1 MDKRKS
7 TLTELLNRNVLR
19 EMAGER
25 SFARGKEY
33 FSADCVHGIAEHEGT
48 IAAKVQG
55 THAYRVKLWI
65 KGGGLDY
72 SCTCPVGADGEF
84 CKHCV
89 AVGLAWLN
97 PENSRKT
104 SDKSAVTMDDA
115 RAALAAQPKEA
126 LVALLMEQSMDDD
139 RLRQKLLLKAAKE
152 SRKGINLNAYRNA
165 IEEAADVG
173 GFVDYR
179 GAHDYAQG
187 IEEAVDSLEEL
198 LKEGHAVEAIELSE
212 YALKTVEDALG
223 SVDDSDGNMGSIL
236 ERLQE
241 IHLAAC
247 RKARPD
253 PEVLAKRLFQWELST
268 GYDTFYGAVDT
279 YSSVLGEKG
288 LAVYKKLA
296 EAEWAR
302 VPARAAGDKDGFS
315 SHFRITHIMESLA
328 QRSGDVE
335 TLVAIKKRDLSSAY
349 SYLKIAETYKAA
361 RKRDQA
367 LEWAEMGLK
376 AFPHNTDSRLR
387 QFLADEYHGRKRHAE
402 AMELIWAEFTEHH
415 DLENYKNL
423 KTHADRT
430 QGWPQWREKA
440 LAFVREY
447 LAKGREAAKKD
458 RWSWY
463 AREGHSDLVRIF
475 LWECKNE
482 DAWREAKEG
491 GCSEELWVKLAGL
504 REEAHPQD
512 ALEIY
517 QARIEPALNL
527 TNDEGYRRAVEF
539 LRKAR
544 GLMARLGRSEEF
556 ARYLE
561 SIRATYKRKRNF
573 IKMLDR
579 ALPA

>member
-1 MDKRKS
+1 MT
-7 TLTELLNRNVLR
+7 TLTKLLNRNVLR

-25 SFARGKEY
+25 SFERGKEY
-33 FSADCVHGIAEHEGT
+33 FSADCVHGLAEHEGT

-55 THAYRVKLWI
+55 THDYRVKLWI
-65 KGGGLDY
+65 EGGGLDY

-97 PENSRKT
+97 PENDRKT

-126 LVALLMEQSMDDD
+126 LVALLMEQSLDDD

-152 SRKGINLNAYRNA
+152 SRKGINLNAYRSA

-179 GAHDYAQG
+179 EAHDYAQG
-187 IEEAVDSLEEL
+187 IEEAVDSLEDL
-198 LKEGHAVEAIELSE
+198 LKEGHAVETIELSE
-212 YALKTVEDALG
+212 HALKTVEDALG

-253 PEVLAKRLFQWELST
+253 PEVLAKRLFQWELNT

-288 LAVYKKLA
+288 LAIYRKLA
-296 EAEWAR
+296 AAAWAR

-315 SHFRITHIMESLA
+315 SRFRITHIMESLA
-328 QRSGDVE
+328 QRTGDVE
-335 TLVAIKKRDLSSAY
+335 ALVAIKQRDLSSEY

-361 RKRDQA
+361 RKHDQA
-367 LEWAEMGLK
+367 LAWAEKGLK
-376 AFPHNTDSRLR
+376 AFPRNTDSRLR
-387 QFLADEYHGRKRHAE
+387 QFLADEYHARKRHAE
-402 AMELIWAEFTEHH
+402 AMELIWAEFSERHG
-415 DLENYKNL
+415 LENYKIL
-423 KTHADRT
+423 KTHADRA
-430 QGWPQWREKA
+430 QDWPQWREKA
-440 LAFVREY
+440 VAFVREK
-447 LAKGREAAKKD
+447 LSKGREAAKKD

-475 LWECKNE
+475 LWERKSE

-504 REEAHPQD
+504 REETHPQD

-517 QARIEPALNL
+517 QARIEPALNM

-539 LRKAR
+539 LRKVR